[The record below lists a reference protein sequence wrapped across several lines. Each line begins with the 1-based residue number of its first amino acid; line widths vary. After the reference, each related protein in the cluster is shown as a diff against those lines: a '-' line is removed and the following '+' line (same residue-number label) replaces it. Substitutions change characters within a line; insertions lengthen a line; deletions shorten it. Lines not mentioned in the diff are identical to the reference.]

1 MSSDKMV
8 RDEIIRDMKK
18 CIVEGLKPAEQCLD
32 EIVGDDEHM
41 RASVIRLLRKSKSR

>member
-1 MSSDKMV
+1 MSSDRITREQIV
-8 RDEIIRDMKK
+8 ADMKK

-41 RASVIRLLRKSKSR
+41 RTSVIRLLRKSKSR

>member
-1 MSSDKMV
+1 MPSDRM
-8 RDEIIRDMKK
+8 IRDQIVADMRK

-41 RASVIRLLRKSKSR
+41 RASVIRLLRKSK